1 MLEFREI
8 DIKDK
13 DRITSA
19 LRKSQFMGCEY
30 SFSNNMAWRRLGDS
44 QISFFKDF
52 YICCSFRSDD
62 GVPRFFFPSG
72 EGSYCEVISEM
83 KRYSEALG
91 KPLRV
96 AGITENTLQMLRES
110 FPDSFTVSTD
120 DGDWD
125 YIYNAQDLINLSGRK
140 YHGKR
145 NHLSHFNELGAEF
158 NMMTEN
164 DFDDCITF
172 STIEY
177 NNKSYEHDHSY
188 IAEQYAINT
197 YFTYFHELGL
207 KGGVIRIG
215 GKVAA
220 FTIGDELNDET
231 FCVHIEK
238 ADTKYDGIYA
248 GINNCFAK
256 EAAAEYK
263 YINREE
269 DLGIE
274 GLRKA
279 KQSYH
284 PAFLLKKYIVTFK

>member
-72 EGSYCEVISEM
+72 EGSYYEVISEM